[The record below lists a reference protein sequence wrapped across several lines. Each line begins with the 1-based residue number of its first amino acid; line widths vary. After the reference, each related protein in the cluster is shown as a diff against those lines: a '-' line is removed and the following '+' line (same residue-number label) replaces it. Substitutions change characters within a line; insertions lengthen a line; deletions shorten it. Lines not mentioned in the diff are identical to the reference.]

1 MLRGALAAALTPL
14 RDAGEALDE
23 EVIAPYVDFLLAGGL
38 DGLLALGSTGEGFLL
53 PVEQRMRAA
62 QLFVEAANGR
72 LPVAVHCGAQSTWD
86 TVELAAHAADVGA
99 DAVAV
104 MAPPYFTLD
113 ETALLSHFGAAAR
126 ACAPT
131 PFYVYEFAARSGYA
145 VPIPVIERL
154 RGAAANFRGLKVSDT
169 PWERFAPYLI
179 EGLDVFVGPEALL
192 PQGLAAGAAGAVSA
206 LASGSTGKAMGGV
219 RQQFSSAA
227 EVRLAQESIA
237 FFEELGAAW
246 FQQVGYLF
254 LATTA
259 AGLAELE
266 ERRELQA
273 ELGVPVERVDPGFVR
288 GLAADDVVGAVFC
301 PTDGGADPPTLP
313 REAVR
318 RAAELGVEVRER
330 TDARELERDV
340 LVIAAGAYSGEF
352 GVELPIRPLARQL
365 LETEPIEGLPD
376 DLPMVIEAES
386 GFHFRRR
393 DDCLRIAMADDEPR
407 WGFEETVDESVF
419 EDRLARLAQRYPPA
433 AGTAIARA
441 WAGLYDMTPDA
452 HPIIGPVG
460 DGLYAACGFSGHG
473 FMQSPA
479 VGRAVAEELLRG
491 ESEIDLA
498 SYRLERFEDGTAL

>member
-1 MLRGALAAALTPL
+1 MARIVVAGSGSVGAC
-14 RDAGEALDE
+14 
-23 EVIAPYVDFLLAGGL
+23 IAYH
-38 DGLLALGSTGEGFLL
+38 LALLGARDVVLAE
-53 PVEQRMRAA
+53 RA
-62 QLFVEAANGR
+62 E
-72 LPVAVHCGAQSTWD
+72 
-86 TVELAAHAADVGA
+86 
-99 DAVAV
+99 
-104 MAPPYFTLD
+104 
-113 ETALLSHFGAAAR
+113 
-126 ACAPT
+126 
-131 PFYVYEFAARSGYA
+131 
-145 VPIPVIERL
+145 I
-154 RGAAANFRGLKVSDT
+154 
-169 PWERFAPYLI
+169 
-179 EGLDVFVGPEALL
+179 
-192 PQGLAAGAAGAVSA
+192 
-206 LASGSTGKAMGGV
+206 ASGSTGKAMGGV

-301 PTDGGADPPTLP
+301 PTDGVADPPALT
-313 REAVR
+313 REVVR

-352 GVELPIRPLARQL
+352 GVELPIRALARQL

-393 DDCLRIAMADDEPR
+393 DDCLRIAMADAVPR
-407 WGFEETVDESVF
+407 WGFEETVDEAVF
-419 EDRLARLAQRYPPA
+419 ADRLDRLARRYPPA
-433 AGTAIARA
+433 AGTRIARA

-491 ESEIDLA
+491 ESSLDLTP
-498 SYRLERFEDGTAL
+498 YRLERFRGETVFPENLVL